1 MVVVCCSVYGVFFL
15 CFVAAVVV
23 VAATAAVVGDGAV
36 SIWKGL
42 LRSPMQGA
50 TKLGFPK
57 ARSLR
62 TATTMRRTPSKH

>member
-1 MVVVCCSVYGVFFL
+1 MVVVCCSVYGVFVL
-15 CFVAAVVV
+15 CFV
-23 VAATAAVVGDGAV
+23 AAVVGDGAV